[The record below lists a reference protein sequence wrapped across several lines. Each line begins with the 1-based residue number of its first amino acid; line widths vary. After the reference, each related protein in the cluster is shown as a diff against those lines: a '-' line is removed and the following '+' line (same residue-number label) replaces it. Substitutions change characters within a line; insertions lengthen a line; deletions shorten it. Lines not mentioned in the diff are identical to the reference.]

1 MFELKAVLFAVDLL
15 YPFSYLIESP
25 DHLTDK
31 VVTVNNLSAVFE
43 EGKGNIGVLLLHIA
57 YKILG
62 FC

>member
-1 MFELKAVLFAVDLL
+1 ML